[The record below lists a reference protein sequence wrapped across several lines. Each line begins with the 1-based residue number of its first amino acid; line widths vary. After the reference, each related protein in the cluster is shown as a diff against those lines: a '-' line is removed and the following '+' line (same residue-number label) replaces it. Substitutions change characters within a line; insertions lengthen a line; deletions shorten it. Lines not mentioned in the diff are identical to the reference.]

1 VNRYAIDVSRARDRA
16 SATLEAKPGRV
27 REAADARPAAA
38 PGGATEAGLRD
49 EQLWFAGA
57 IMSSE
62 SGETTLLEREAG
74 ERLTAGPRMGAFDR
88 LDVYRRGYAAR
99 LVECLVDD
107 YPVLRHALG
116 EDRFEALCHA
126 YIHSHPSDGPSLNF
140 FGRHM
145 AGFCRAEAPEP
156 FPERAFAAD
165 LATLEWTIVEVIH
178 AQASEPLT
186 AEGLRDVPM
195 EAWAGARLLA
205 NSASK
210 LLAFDYPVNAYF
222 QSVRTDGEPEIPS
235 RAPSATVVYRS
246 GPSVWRM
253 DLTVPMFEVLR
264 TLFDGE
270 TLETALG
277 RGHAVLGDLDETKAA
292 ELVLVWFREW
302 VSSGL
307 FAGVELG

>member
-1 VNRYAIDVSRARDRA
+1 MNRYAIDVSHVRDRA
-16 SATLEAKPGRV
+16 SATLEAKPGRA
-27 REAADARPAAA
+27 RAADPKPAARRRPAKDAA
-38 PGGATEAGLRD
+38 LRD
-49 EQLWFAGA
+49 EQLWFARA
-57 IMSSE
+57 VMSPD
-62 SGETTLLEREAG
+62 SGEASSLEGEAA
-74 ERLTAGPRMGAFDR
+74 ERLTASARMGAFDR
-88 LDVYRRGYAAR
+88 LDVYRRGYATR

-107 YPVLRHALG
+107 YPVLCHALG
-116 EDRFEALCHA
+116 EDRFDELCRA
-126 YIHSHPSDGPSLNF
+126 YILAHPSDGPNLNF

-145 AGFCRAEAPEP
+145 AAFCRAEAPEP

-178 AQASEPLT
+178 APASDPLT

-195 EAWAGARLLA
+195 EAWAGARLVA
-205 NSASK
+205 NTASK

-222 QSVRTDGEPEIPS
+222 QTVRTDGDPS
-235 RAPSATVVYRS
+235 LPSPLPSATVVYRS

-264 TLFDGE
+264 SLFGRE
-270 TLETALG
+270 TLETALS
-277 RGHAVLGDLDETKAA
+277 RGHAALGDLDETQAA
-292 ELVLVWFREW
+292 QRVLAWFREW